1 MSKKKGTLMLLLT
14 VIIAVAGI
22 YAATRLLGSQFDRAN
37 DDGTSGK
44 TVEEMLG
51 DSGLQTVTY
60 KGDTYVPRKNI
71 GSFLLMGVDH
81 EGDVQQ

>member
-37 DDGTSGK
+37 DDGTS
-44 TVEEMLG
+44 
-51 DSGLQTVTY
+51 
-60 KGDTYVPRKNI
+60 
-71 GSFLLMGVDH
+71 
-81 EGDVQQ
+81 